1 MKVKKINL
9 SDEATVLWNYYN
21 SSMPFF
27 VGIIGTSDCVSS
39 NDTKYYV
46 ERNNSQITA
55 IEYVKKGSG
64 TLEINGKLFKINE
77 GDVFFVKKNSSHR
90 YYPDKNNL
98 WVKDWLVVDGEL
110 SRKMLDW
117 YLPDDLYCIRH
128 FNAEYLFSGMRNLLK
143 TYSDNI
149 EEFLKYA
156 TLLFCSF
163 ILDAKASLSRSENRV
178 SYQVKYIIDYS
189 SHENLSVKDIA
200 DKLHYSVNYV
210 IRSFKKD
217 FGMTPARYY
226 LKRKIELAQMYLR
239 TGDETVNEISDKLNF
254 IDQHYFSNVFK
265 RETGLTPS
273 RYRAKFR
280 S

>member
-1 MKVKKINL
+1 MELLQSLN
-9 SDEATVLWNYYN
+9 A
-21 SSMPFF
+21 FF
-27 VGIIGTSDCVSS
+27 VGIIGSSDCLSS
-39 NDTKYYV
+39 NDKDYFV

-55 IEYVKKGSG
+55 IEYVRKGSG
-64 TLEINGKLFKINE
+64 TLEINGKTFRVNE

-98 WVKDWLVVDGEL
+98 WIKDWIVIDGEL

-117 YLPDDLYCIRH
+117 YLPKDVYVQH
-128 FNAEYLFSGMRNLLK
+128 FNAEYMFSGMRDLLK
-143 TYSDNI
+143 SYSDNI
-149 EEFLKYA
+149 EEFIKYA

-163 ILDAKASLSRSENRV
+163 IVDLNASLTRNENGV
-178 SYQVKYIIDYS
+178 SYQVKNIIDYS
-189 SHENLSVKDIA
+189 SHQNLSIKDIA

-217 FGMTPARYY
+217 LGMTPARYY
-226 LKRKIELAQMYLR
+226 LKRKIDLAQMYLR
-239 TGDETVNEISDKLNF
+239 TSDETVSEISDKLNF
-254 IDQHYFSNVFK
+254 IDQHYFANAFK

-280 S
+280 N

>member
-21 SSMPFF
+21 PSMPFF
-27 VGIIGTSDCVSS
+27 VGIIGSSDCLSS
-39 NDTKYYV
+39 NDKDYFV

-55 IEYVKKGSG
+55 IEYVRKGSG
-64 TLEINGKLFKINE
+64 TLEINGKTFRVNE

-98 WVKDWLVVDGEL
+98 WIKDWIVIDGEL

-117 YLPDDLYCIRH
+117 YLPKDVYVQH
-128 FNAEYLFSGMRNLLK
+128 FNAEYMFSGMRDLLK
-143 TYSDNI
+143 SYSDNI
-149 EEFLKYA
+149 EEFIKYA

-163 ILDAKASLSRSENRV
+163 IVDLNASLTRNENGV
-178 SYQVKYIIDYS
+178 SYQVKNIIDYS
-189 SHENLSVKDIA
+189 SHQNLSIKDIA

-226 LKRKIELAQMYLR
+226 LKRKIDLAQMYLR
-239 TGDETVNEISDKLNF
+239 TSDETVSEISDKLNF
-254 IDQHYFSNVFK
+254 IDQHYFANAFK

-280 S
+280 N

>member
-21 SSMPFF
+21 PSMPFF
-27 VGIIGTSDCVSS
+27 VGIIGASDCLSS
-39 NDTKYYV
+39 NDKDYFV

-55 IEYVKKGSG
+55 IEYVRKGSG
-64 TLEINGKLFKINE
+64 TLEINGKTFRVSE

-98 WVKDWLVVDGEL
+98 WIKDWIVIDGEL

-117 YLPDDLYCIRH
+117 YLPKDVYVQH
-128 FNAEYLFSGMRNLLK
+128 FNAEYMFSGMRDLLK
-143 TYSDNI
+143 SYSDNI
-149 EEFLKYA
+149 EEFIKYA

-163 ILDAKASLSRSENRV
+163 IVDLNASLTRNENGV

-189 SHENLSVKDIA
+189 SHQNLSIKDIA

-226 LKRKIELAQMYLR
+226 LKRKIDLAQMYLR
-239 TGDETVNEISDKLNF
+239 TSDETVSEISDKLNF
-254 IDQHYFSNVFK
+254 IDQHYFANAFK

-280 S
+280 N

>member
-21 SSMPFF
+21 PSMPFF
-27 VGIIGTSDCVSS
+27 VDIIGSSDCLSS
-39 NDTKYYV
+39 NDKDYFV

-55 IEYVKKGSG
+55 IEYVRKGSG
-64 TLEINGKLFKINE
+64 TLEINGKTFRVNE

-98 WVKDWLVVDGEL
+98 WIKDWIVIDGEL

-117 YLPDDLYCIRH
+117 YLPKDVYVQH
-128 FNAEYLFSGMRNLLK
+128 FNAEYMFSGMRDLLK
-143 TYSDNI
+143 SYSDNI
-149 EEFLKYA
+149 EEFIKYA

-163 ILDAKASLSRSENRV
+163 IVDLNASLTRNENGV
-178 SYQVKYIIDYS
+178 SYQVKNIIDYS
-189 SHENLSVKDIA
+189 SHQNLSIKDIA

-217 FGMTPARYY
+217 LGMTPARYY
-226 LKRKIELAQMYLR
+226 LKRKIDLAQMYLR
-239 TGDETVNEISDKLNF
+239 TSDETVSEISDKLNF
-254 IDQHYFSNVFK
+254 IDQHYFANAFK

-280 S
+280 N

>member
-21 SSMPFF
+21 PSMPFF
-27 VGIIGTSDCVSS
+27 VGIIGSSDCLSS
-39 NDTKYYV
+39 NDKDYFV

-55 IEYVKKGSG
+55 IEYVRKGSG
-64 TLEINGKLFKINE
+64 TLEINGKTFRVSE

-98 WVKDWLVVDGEL
+98 WIKDWIVIDGEL

-117 YLPDDLYCIRH
+117 YLPKDVYVQH
-128 FNAEYLFSGMRNLLK
+128 FNAEYMFSGMRDLLK
-143 TYSDNI
+143 SYSDNI
-149 EEFLKYA
+149 EEFIKYA

-163 ILDAKASLSRSENRV
+163 IVDLNASLTRNENGV
-178 SYQVKYIIDYS
+178 SYQVKNIIDYS
-189 SHENLSVKDIA
+189 SHQNLSIKDIA

-217 FGMTPARYY
+217 LGMTPARYY
-226 LKRKIELAQMYLR
+226 LKRKIDLAQMYLR
-239 TGDETVNEISDKLNF
+239 TSDETVSEISDKLNF
-254 IDQHYFSNVFK
+254 IDQHYFANAFK

-280 S
+280 N